1 MSGRRSRDKGSSAE
15 RAIARLLQAQGI
27 AATKISGMY
36 KSGADIS
43 MSLLGS
49 DRAVEVKWR
58 AAGFRQLYDWLDQ
71 RDVLIVKSDRQEPLM
86 VVRLSLAAELG
97 KRTV

>member
-43 MSLLGS
+43 MPLLVS